1 MTTSQV
7 ALWSRVQIQV
17 IWKRFLLVYQLHWL
31 CSARALS
38 SQEIVVH
45 KVVDLAV
52 VIDYLECLKFHIQI
66 ENVFFQLKVY
76 YFLIITKT
84 YLSISLL
91 TTESMVNCSTKS
103 SFSYLVSMSKWWKPN
118 LASIEGSNVFSSV
131 TFELNFPEIC
141 GWKFWY

>member
-1 MTTSQV
+1 
-7 ALWSRVQIQV
+7 
-17 IWKRFLLVYQLHWL
+17 VYQLHWL

-103 SFSYLVSMSKWWKPN
+103 SFSYLVSMSKW
-118 LASIEGSNVFSSV
+118 
-131 TFELNFPEIC
+131 
-141 GWKFWY
+141 